1 MKIQEIKKLVENKT
15 KLKLN
20 TNSRLQHFVYTRAV
34 LFTLC
39 KKYTTATL
47 YEIGQIVGRDHASVI
62 HGIKLYNEVLTRY
75 DDQYKELYNEIE
87 FKIRIKLKLALK
99 HKDLNYYKH
108 KFSKI
113 LVEHRQA
120 LLENR
125 TLYNYINKDL
135 QEKVN
140 V

>member
-1 MKIQEIKKLVENKT
+1 MKIQEIKNLIENKT

-20 TNSRLQHFVYTRAV
+20 TNSRLQHLVYTRAV
-34 LFTLC
+34 LFALC
-39 KKYTTATL
+39 KKYTTSTL
-47 YEIGQIVGRDHASVI
+47 YEIGKIVGRDHASVL

-75 DDQYKELYNEIE
+75 DDQYKELYNDIE
-87 FKIRIKLKLALK
+87 FKIRINLKLTLK

-108 KFSKI
+108 KFTKLLI
-113 LVEHRQA
+113 EHRQV
-120 LLENR
+120 LQVNR
-125 TLYNYINKDL
+125 TLYNHINKNL

>member
-15 KLKLN
+15 KLKLT
-20 TNSRLQHFVYTRAV
+20 TNSRKQHFVYTRAV

-47 YEIGQIVGRDHASVI
+47 YEIGNMAGRDHASVL

-75 DDQYKELYNEIE
+75 DDQYKELYNDIE

-108 KFSKI
+108 KFGKI
-113 LVEHRQA
+113 LVEHRQT